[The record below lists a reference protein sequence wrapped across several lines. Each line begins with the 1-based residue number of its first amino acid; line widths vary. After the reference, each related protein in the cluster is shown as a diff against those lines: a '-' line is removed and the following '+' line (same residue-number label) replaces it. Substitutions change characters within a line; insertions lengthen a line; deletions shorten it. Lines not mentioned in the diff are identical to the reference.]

1 MRGMGRRGAAR
12 DRFSSNNA
20 TSGRNMQSAPPG
32 DAMNWY
38 REISPTEKRTLW
50 TCFGGWALDA
60 VDTQAFSL
68 VIPALI
74 ATWGIGKG
82 QAGLIGGATLV
93 AGALG
98 GLVAGVL
105 SDRFGRVRALQITVL
120 WFSLF
125 TLLSACAQNYEQL
138 LVLKSL
144 QGLGFGGEWTAGS
157 VLLSETIR
165 AKHRGKALGIVQS
178 AWGFGWAGAV
188 LLYAIVF
195 SWVSPQWAWRVLFAL
210 GAIPAVLVLYARRN
224 VPEPPR
230 DTSATTHTLDA
241 KLPVL
246 GIFDRSVIRTTIVGG
261 LIGLGAHGGYHA
273 ITTWLPTY
281 LKTQRHLSVLG
292 TGGYLAVVI
301 VAFICGCFV
310 SAWLQ
315 DRIGRRLN
323 LVLFALCCAITVN
336 LYVFLPIGDT
346 AMLALSFPLGLFSAG
361 IPATLGAL
369 FNELYPQGVRG
380 TGVGFCYNFGRIVSA
395 GFPVLVGH
403 MGNSMPIG
411 SALGIDAGAA
421 YGLVV
426 IAALMLPET
435 KGRKIADT
443 RSSGDPGT
451 QNRQADAAH
460 VASASRDAQ
469 KAHEARAS

>member
-1 MRGMGRRGAAR
+1 MRDMGGRGAAR
-12 DRFSSNNA
+12 GRFSSNNA
-20 TSGRNMQSAPPG
+20 MSGRNVQSAPPG

-38 REISPTEKRTLW
+38 REISPIEKRTLW

-74 ATWGIGKG
+74 ASFGIGKG

-98 GLVAGVL
+98 GLFAGRL

-125 TLLSACAQNYEQL
+125 TLLSAFAQNFEQL

-165 AKHRGKALGIVQS
+165 AKHRGKALGIAQS

-188 LLYAIVF
+188 LLYAVVF
-195 SWVSPQWAWRVLFAL
+195 SYVSPEWAWRVLFAL
-210 GAIPAVLVLYARRN
+210 GAVPALLVLYVRRN

-230 DTSATTHTLDA
+230 ERSATTLTLDA

-281 LKTQRHLSVLG
+281 LKTERHLSVLG

-310 SAWLQ
+310 SAWPQ
-315 DRIGRRLN
+315 DRIGRRKN
-323 LVLFALCCAITVN
+323 L
-336 LYVFLPIGDT
+336 
-346 AMLALSFPLGLFSAG
+346 
-361 IPATLGAL
+361 
-369 FNELYPQGVRG
+369 
-380 TGVGFCYNFGRIVSA
+380 
-395 GFPVLVGH
+395 
-403 MGNSMPIG
+403 
-411 SALGIDAGAA
+411 
-421 YGLVV
+421 
-426 IAALMLPET
+426 
-435 KGRKIADT
+435 
-443 RSSGDPGT
+443 
-451 QNRQADAAH
+451 
-460 VASASRDAQ
+460 
-469 KAHEARAS
+469 

>member
-1 MRGMGRRGAAR
+1 
-12 DRFSSNNA
+12 
-20 TSGRNMQSAPPG
+20 
-32 DAMNWY
+32 MNWY

-60 VDTQAFSL
+60 LDTQAFSL
-68 VIPALI
+68 VIPTLI
-74 ATWGIGKG
+74 ASWGIGKG

-98 GLVAGVL
+98 GLFAGVL

-165 AKHRGKALGIVQS
+165 AQHRGKALGIVQS

-188 LLYAIVF
+188 LLYAVVF
-195 SWVSPQWAWRVLFAL
+195 SWVSPEWAWRLLFAL

-230 DTSATTHTLDA
+230 DTASGTANDQTRKLDA

-323 LVLFALCCAITVN
+323 LILFALCCAITVN
-336 LYVFLPIGDT
+336 LYVFLPIGDS

-426 IAALMLPET
+426 VAALLLPET
-435 KGRKIADT
+435 KGRKIADAG
-443 RSSGDPGT
+443 SPGHPDT
-451 QNRQADAAH
+451 QGKHPDAAH
-460 VASASRDAQ
+460 VANPSH
-469 KAHEARAS
+469 KAHGAREEAAQAHRA

>member
-1 MRGMGRRGAAR
+1 
-12 DRFSSNNA
+12 
-20 TSGRNMQSAPPG
+20 
-32 DAMNWY
+32 MNWY
-38 REISPTEKRTLW
+38 REISTSEKRTLW
-50 TCFGGWALDA
+50 GCFAGWALDG
-60 VDTQAFSL
+60 VDTQLFSL
-68 VIPALI
+68 VIPTLI

-98 GLVAGVL
+98 GLFAGVL
-105 SDRFGRVRALQITVL
+105 SDRIGRVKALQVTVL

-125 TLLSACAQNYEQL
+125 TFLSAFAQNFEQL

-144 QGLGFGGEWTAGS
+144 QGLGFGGEWTAGA

-165 AKHRGKALGIVQS
+165 AKHRGKAMGIVQS

-188 LLYAIVF
+188 LLYTIVF
-195 SWVSPQWAWRVLFAL
+195 SWVSPEWAWRVLFGVGL
-210 GAIPAVLVLYARRN
+210 IPALLVVYMRRN
-224 VPEPPR
+224 IEEPPR
-230 DTSATTHTLDA
+230 ETRPVEQGGAQAQSAFAILA
-241 KLPVL
+241 
-246 GIFDRSVIRTTIVGG
+246 GIFHPSVLRTTIVGG

-281 LKTQRHLSVLG
+281 LKTERHLSVLG

-301 VAFICGCFV
+301 TAFIVGCFV

-315 DRIGRRLN
+315 DKIGRRRN
-323 LVLFALCCAITVN
+323 VILFAICCAVTVN
-336 LYVFLPIGDT
+336 IYVFLPIGDI
-346 AMLALSFPLGLFSAG
+346 AMLFLSFPLGLFSAG

-380 TGVGFCYNFGRIVSA
+380 TGVGFCYNFGRVVSA
-395 GFPVLVGH
+395 VFPVLVGH

-411 SALGIDAGAA
+411 QALGIDAGVA

-426 IAALMLPET
+426 LAALLLPET
-435 KGRKIADT
+435 KGRRIAT
-443 RSSGDPGT
+443 VPAQAASGE
-451 QNRQADAAH
+451 QAPEH
-460 VASASRDAQ
+460 V
-469 KAHEARAS
+469 